1 MKKELRIKPSGV
13 SIIIVRYENSVFDVC
28 NLFDN
33 VVYNVQFLEKKD
45 LNLSTEV
52 ILVDQSNI
60 EFNFEDLRKINNIF
74 SKTEIAFNY
83 KKEPYNLGHSHGA
96 NIGAKISSNDTLWF
110 LSPDAIILPSTL
122 YEGLTSVD
130 NNFGIVESRQFPLE
144 HPKYFNIETGET
156 YWATGASFFV
166 FKNIFQQI
174 NGFDEYYFPQ
184 ECNDVDFSLRARWSG
199 TKIKYNRSS
208 IVVHLKPIKNDAKS
222 ISYSSAQLFT
232 AYLGRLNLIS
242 RYGTTELLTKTLSL
256 MEQRPLFDLNLYYS
270 RQKPINT
277 IAFFHT
283 KIEKEKF
290 FEGITYGPTYV

>member
-1 MKKELRIKPSGV
+1 MINN
-13 SIIIVRYENSVFDVC
+13 VR
-28 NLFDN
+28 
-33 VVYNVQFLEKKD
+33 FLEKKNFD
-45 LNLSTEV
+45 LSTEV
-52 ILVDQSNI
+52 ILVDQSNTV
-60 EFNFEDLRKINNIF
+60 FNFEDLSKIDNIF

-122 YEGLTSVD
+122 YEGVTSID

-166 FKNIFQQI
+166 FKNIFQLI

-184 ECNDVDFSLRARWSG
+184 ECNDVDFSLRARRSG

-208 IVVHLKPIKNDAKS
+208 IVVHLKPIKNEAKS
-222 ISYSSAQLFT
+222 ISYSSSQLFT

-242 RYGTTELLTKTLSL
+242 RYGTTDLLNKTLLL
-256 MEQRPLFDLNLYYS
+256 MEQLPLFDLNMHYS
-270 RQKPINT
+270 RQKPINR
-277 IAFFHT
+277 IGFFPT
-283 KIEKEKF
+283 DIEKEKF
-290 FEGITYGPTYV
+290 FEGITYGPTLV